1 MIINGEPDMVV
12 VDSAA
17 NGLEAVAR
25 YEEHAPDV
33 TLMDL
38 QLPEMGGVDAI
49 RAIRERDAS
58 ARIIVLTMYKGDED
72 IYRAMAA
79 GASTYLLKDTLA
91 DDLPRIVREGL
102 RMIINGE
109 PDMVVVGAAATG
121 REAIERFQ
129 EHAPDITLMDLQLPE
144 MGGVDA
150 IRAIRQMDANAR
162 IIVLTMYKGDEDIHR
177 ALAAGAST
185 YLLKDT
191 LADDLP
197 RIVREVHAG
206 RQTLPADVQAKLEE
220 RAASPTLTPRE
231 VEVIRLVAAGR
242 RDKEIAVALSISS
255 QTARVHMKNI
265 FAKLGVSDRT
275 EAMSV
280 AIRRGI
286 IHID

>member
-1 MIINGEPDMVV
+1 MPT
-12 VDSAA
+12 AA
-17 NGLEAVAR
+17 SVT
-25 YEEHAPDV
+25 PDV
-33 TLMDL
+33 NTA
-38 QLPEMGGVDAI
+38 GGRPITVLCVD
-49 RAIRERDAS
+49 DH
-58 ARIIVLTMYKGDED
+58 
-72 IYRAMAA
+72 
-79 GASTYLLKDTLA
+79 
-91 DDLPRIVREGL
+91 RIVREGL
-102 RMIINGE
+102 RMIIDSE
-109 PDMVVVGAAATG
+109 PDMTVIDSAADG
-121 REAIERFQ
+121 REAVARYRQ
-129 EHAPDITLMDLQLPE
+129 HTPDITLMDLQLPE
-144 MGGVDA
+144 MGGVEA
-150 IRAIRQMDANAR
+150 IRAIRHLDGHAR

-177 ALAAGAST
+177 AMDAGAST

-206 RQTLPADVQAKLEE
+206 RRLLPPDVLARLEE

-231 VEVIRLVAAGR
+231 IEVMRLVASGR

>member
-1 MIINGEPDMVV
+1 MPT
-12 VDSAA
+12 AA
-17 NGLEAVAR
+17 SVT
-25 YEEHAPDV
+25 PDV
-33 TLMDL
+33 NTA
-38 QLPEMGGVDAI
+38 GGRPITVLCVD
-49 RAIRERDAS
+49 DH
-58 ARIIVLTMYKGDED
+58 
-72 IYRAMAA
+72 
-79 GASTYLLKDTLA
+79 
-91 DDLPRIVREGL
+91 RIVREGL
-102 RMIINGE
+102 RMIIDSE
-109 PDMVVVGAAATG
+109 PHMTVIDSAADG
-121 REAIERFQ
+121 REAVARYRQ
-129 EHAPDITLMDLQLPE
+129 HTPDITLMDLQLPE
-144 MGGVDA
+144 MGGVEA
-150 IRAIRQMDANAR
+150 IRAIRHLDGHAR

-177 ALAAGAST
+177 AMDAGAST

-206 RQTLPADVQAKLEE
+206 RRMLPPDVLARLEE

-231 VEVIRLVAAGR
+231 IEVMRLVASGR

>member
-1 MIINGEPDMVV
+1 MRRNP
-12 VDSAA
+12 
-17 NGLEAVAR
+17 R
-25 YEEHAPDV
+25 V
-33 TLMDL
+33 T
-38 QLPEMGGVDAI
+38 
-49 RAIRERDAS
+49 
-58 ARIIVLTMYKGDED
+58 
-72 IYRAMAA
+72 AA
-79 GASTYLLKDTLA
+79 GGAAAERITVLCV
-91 DDLPRIVREGL
+91 DDHRIVREGL
-102 RMIINGE
+102 RMIINSE
-109 PDMVVVGAAATG
+109 PDMVVIDSAGTG
-121 REAIERFQ
+121 REAVARYQ
-129 EHAPDITLMDLQLPE
+129 EHTPDITLMDLQLPE

-150 IRAIRQMDANAR
+150 IRAIRALDPDAR

-177 ALAAGAST
+177 AMDAGART

-206 RQTLPADVQAKLEE
+206 RRMLPPDVLARLEE
-220 RAASPTLTPRE
+220 RAAAPTLTPRE
-231 VEVIRLVAAGR
+231 IEVIMLVAAGR

>member
-1 MIINGEPDMVV
+1 
-12 VDSAA
+12 
-17 NGLEAVAR
+17 
-25 YEEHAPDV
+25 
-33 TLMDL
+33 
-38 QLPEMGGVDAI
+38 
-49 RAIRERDAS
+49 
-58 ARIIVLTMYKGDED
+58 
-72 IYRAMAA
+72 
-79 GASTYLLKDTLA
+79 
-91 DDLPRIVREGL
+91 
-102 RMIINGE
+102 
-109 PDMVVVGAAATG
+109 
-121 REAIERFQ
+121 
-129 EHAPDITLMDLQLPE
+129 
-144 MGGVDA
+144 
-150 IRAIRQMDANAR
+150 
-162 IIVLTMYKGDEDIHR
+162 MYKGDEDIHR
-177 ALAAGAST
+177 AMAAGAST

-206 RQTLPADVQAKLEE
+206 RRMLSPDVLARLEE

-231 VEVIRLVAAGR
+231 IEVMRLVASGR

>member
-1 MIINGEPDMVV
+1 MRGGARMTANAGTAAPPRITVLC
-12 VDSAA
+12 VDD
-17 NGLEAVAR
+17 
-25 YEEHAPDV
+25 H
-33 TLMDL
+33 
-38 QLPEMGGVDAI
+38 
-49 RAIRERDAS
+49 
-58 ARIIVLTMYKGDED
+58 
-72 IYRAMAA
+72 
-79 GASTYLLKDTLA
+79 
-91 DDLPRIVREGL
+91 RIVREGL

-109 PDMVVVGAAATG
+109 PDMIVVDTAANG
-121 REAIERFQ
+121 REAVERF
-129 EHAPDITLMDLQLPE
+129 EAHTPDITLMDLQLPE

-150 IRAIRQMDANAR
+150 IRAIRAQDPDAR

-177 ALAAGAST
+177 AIAAGAST

-206 RQTLPADVQAKLEE
+206 GRTLPPDVLARLEE

-231 VEVIRLVAAGR
+231 IEVMRLVAAGR
-242 RDKEIAVALSISS
+242 RDKEIALALSISS

-280 AIRRGI
+280 ALRRGI
-286 IHID
+286 IHLE